1 MGYSILL
8 FQWATLWTKQSDN
21 YHITGIYVSLTRLS
35 ESLGKHLCVHVL
47 WINDMVLC
55 TFGSKSDD
63 DDDDD
68 DDDEPT
74 KELLACTTLQLC
86 TCMYRKWKI
95 VLWKLM
101 LKAGLFSHQRQ
112 IQVLAKKQRYSCNP
126 QWLNIARFSFHI
138 CHVYAH
144 ELKREFVTGSGLI

>member
-21 YHITGIYVSLTRLS
+21 YHDITGIYVSLTRLS

-55 TFGSKSDD
+55 TFGSKSYDD

-68 DDDEPT
+68 DDNDDDVEPT
-74 KELLACTTLQLC
+74 TELLAFTTLQLC
-86 TCMYRKWKI
+86 TYMYR
-95 VLWKLM
+95 
-101 LKAGLFSHQRQ
+101 
-112 IQVLAKKQRYSCNP
+112 
-126 QWLNIARFSFHI
+126 
-138 CHVYAH
+138 
-144 ELKREFVTGSGLI
+144 